1 MRDVS
6 FCLAPQV
13 HNCYSYGWSTRQKSG
28 VTIGSSY
35 VQDESQVA
43 PRTCCEERKHKNA
56 FGEGEGDSFR
66 QPSTMQEGEVVGQ
79 CATELNYPFLSSA
92 SKSAY

>member
-1 MRDVS
+1 MRGVS

-28 VTIGSSY
+28 VTKGSSY

-66 QPSTMQEGEVVGQ
+66 QPSTIQEGILGQ
-79 CATELNYPFLSSA
+79 CATELKYIPS
-92 SKSAY
+92 